1 MRPVFEIEI
10 DILSI
15 KNGDFGGV
23 FNNSSGLSD
32 ILPDSRSF
40 IEIEDQDRHLRS
52 IPYHPYNSF
61 LLGSDRG
68 DEDGGD
74 DNDVQMDL

>member
-23 FNNSSGLSD
+23 FINSSILSD
-32 ILPDSRSF
+32 NLTDFQSL
-40 IEIEDQDRHLRS
+40 IEIEDWHRHLRY
-52 IPYHPYNSF
+52 IPYNSCISI

-68 DEDGGD
+68 DD
-74 DNDVQMDL
+74 DDHDDFQMDL